1 MGANEGPDPTED
13 VGGEPMDDGVIHQ
26 FLHERGTGVLSLA
39 DDGEAYGI
47 PISYGY
53 DEEAG
58 RIYFVFL
65 RPGER
70 SKKETFA
77 ERTERASL
85 LVQAVDS
92 PQEWQSV
99 VASGAIHRT
108 DDDERER
115 AVEAIDEDA
124 WYPNVF
130 RESAPTR
137 GIVGYVLDIEELT
150 GRTGGGGP
158 PGE

>member
-1 MGANEGPDPTED
+1 MDTNDAPDPTED
-13 VGGEPMDDGVIHQ
+13 VGGEPMADAVTRR

-39 DDGEAYGI
+39 DGGEAYGI

-53 DEEAG
+53 DEEED

-65 RPGER
+65 RPGEQSR
-70 SKKETFA
+70 KEAFA

-85 LVQAVDS
+85 LVHAVDS
-92 PQEWQSV
+92 PQEWHSV
-99 VASGAIHRT
+99 VATGPIRQLE
-108 DDDERER
+108 DDEYDR
-115 AVEAIDEDA
+115 ATAAIEADA

-137 GIVGYVLDIEELT
+137 GIVGYALEVEELT

-158 PGE
+158 PE

>member
-13 VGGEPMDDGVIHQ
+13 VGGEQMDPAAVRR
-26 FLHERGTGVLSLA
+26 FLHERGSGVLSLA
-39 DDGEAYGI
+39 DGGEAYGI

-53 DEEAG
+53 DEDAE

-65 RPGER
+65 RPGES

-85 LVQAVDS
+85 LVHAVES
-92 PQEWQSV
+92 PQEWHSV
-99 VASGAIHRT
+99 VASGPIRQL
-108 DDDERER
+108 DDEEYDR
-115 AVEAIDEDA
+115 ATAAIEADA

-137 GIVGYVLDIEELT
+137 GIVGYALEVEELT
-150 GRTGGGGP
+150 GRTGGGARQ
-158 PGE
+158 E